1 MEALY
6 GVVPETYYVGD
17 CKRAAS
23 ITEATTEAY
32 FLGCEPVNLS
42 MGGGAVFIRQII
54 NNNVVLVRDTG
65 GKELIVVAKGIGYHG
80 RTGAAVDLKR
90 YPDHRLFVPDDAE
103 HARIRQIYNE
113 IPEDQFDL
121 AVQLLQMEQQARGM
135 DGSIPITAALML
147 ADHLHEMVARLKNGL
162 ELHNALTNEIMM
174 FYKKEFEISRLAR
187 SMLTQNYGVR
197 ISDDE
202 LAFIATHLINLGRGN
217 LRETVQ
223 SLDLV
228 HELVD
233 IVRHQAREPLERDSY
248 NYSRFIT
255 HLKYFSLRVI
265 DHEKPKSTYDEK
277 LSAFVR
283 ENFRQA
289 YDCAQQ
295 MRRYVLKRYSYEIS
309 DDEVIY
315 LTLHLEKLFGEG

>member
-1 MEALY
+1 
-6 GVVPETYYVGD
+6 
-17 CKRAAS
+17 
-23 ITEATTEAY
+23 
-32 FLGCEPVNLS
+32 
-42 MGGGAVFIRQII
+42 
-54 NNNVVLVRDTG
+54 
-65 GKELIVVAKGIGYHG
+65 
-80 RTGAAVDLKR
+80 
-90 YPDHRLFVPDDAE
+90 
-103 HARIRQIYNE
+103 
-113 IPEDQFDL
+113 
-121 AVQLLQMEQQARGM
+121 
-135 DGSIPITAALML
+135 
-147 ADHLHEMVARLKNGL
+147 
-162 ELHNALTNEIMM
+162 M

-233 IVRHQAREPLERDSY
+233 IVRHQAREPLERGSY